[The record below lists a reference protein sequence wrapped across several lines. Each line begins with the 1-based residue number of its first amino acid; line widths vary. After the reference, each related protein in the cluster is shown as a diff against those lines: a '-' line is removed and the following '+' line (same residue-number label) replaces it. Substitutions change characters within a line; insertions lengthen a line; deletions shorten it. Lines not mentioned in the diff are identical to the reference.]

1 MIDFN
6 VRMAYGVKTSPGLV
20 TVRGKLSRRAV
31 LSLLR
36 MLLLLLLLLHWGYSV
51 VATVLV

>member
-36 MLLLLLLLLHWGYSV
+36 MLLLLLLLHWGYSV